1 MEFPSAS
8 FMPITVSSDR
18 APQPSRV
25 IGLLNDLEGSRTGI
39 RKEQT
44 VKNPLPTTHMAR
56 SSPKAKKTIT
66 QKPVSQAHHAE
77 FTVFF
82 DVHQRREKTN
92 WETRVYHAETDEEQV
107 FDSTNTG
114 WLQWMQER
122 ANLPEA
128 LCVPARE
135 NTEAAP
141 LEILEAQLLQ
151 PFWGELRAELELH
164 CAGKWHSAQF
174 RSEMYGV
181 RVLDQK
187 VLLLGSAWANFE
199 HGSARVSVPLALPE
213 SGDYELHV
221 QASLLPPADLV
232 AFHHGPR
239 FTVAANAPRRT
250 LA

>member
-1 MEFPSAS
+1 
-8 FMPITVSSDR
+8 
-18 APQPSRV
+18 V
-25 IGLLNDLEGSRTGI
+25 IGLLNTRT

-44 VKNPLPTTHMAR
+44 VKNQLPTTQMAR
-56 SSPKAKKTIT
+56 SSPKPKKSAG
-66 QKPVSQAHHAE
+66 QKSASQKSLSQTHHAE

-82 DVHQRREKTN
+82 DVRQRREKTN
-92 WETRVYHAETDEEQV
+92 WETRIYHAETDEEQV
-107 FDSTNTG
+107 FDSTNTD

-128 LCVPARE
+128 LCVPTRE
-135 NTEAAP
+135 ETEPAP
-141 LEILEAQLLQ
+141 LEILKARLLQ

-164 CAGKWHSAQF
+164 CAGKSLHSARF
-174 RSEMYGV
+174 RLEIYGV
-181 RVLDQK
+181 RVLDQN

-199 HGSARVSVPLALPE
+199 HGSAQVSVPLALPE

-221 QASLLPPADLV
+221 QANLLPPADLV

-239 FTVAANAPRRT
+239 FTVAASAPRRT

>member
-1 MEFPSAS
+1 
-8 FMPITVSSDR
+8 
-18 APQPSRV
+18 
-25 IGLLNDLEGSRTGI
+25 
-39 RKEQT
+39 
-44 VKNPLPTTHMAR
+44 VKNQLSTTHLAR
-56 SSPKAKKTIT
+56 SSPKVKKASS
-66 QKPVSQAHHAE
+66 QKSSDQKSSDQKSLNQAHHAE

-82 DVHQRREKTN
+82 DVHQRHNKTN

-107 FDSTNTG
+107 FDSTNTD

-141 LEILEAQLLQ
+141 LEILEARLLQ
-151 PFWGELRAELELH
+151 PFWGELRCDLELH
-164 CAGKWHSAQF
+164 CAGKSLHSARF
-174 RSEMYGV
+174 RLEIYGV
-181 RVLDQK
+181 RVLDQN
-187 VLLLGSAWANFE
+187 VLLLGSVWADFE
-199 HGSARVSVPLALPE
+199 HGSAKVSVPLALPE

-232 AFHHGPR
+232 VFHHGPR